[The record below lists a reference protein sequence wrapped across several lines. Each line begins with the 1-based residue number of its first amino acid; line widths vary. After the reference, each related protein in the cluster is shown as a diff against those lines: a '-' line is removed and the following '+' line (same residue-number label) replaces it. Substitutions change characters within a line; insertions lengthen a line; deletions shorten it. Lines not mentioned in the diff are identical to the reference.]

1 MNVPFHR
8 VECDGNELSY
18 LKEVLE
24 SGWLTTSR
32 FAKRLE
38 DGFVEATGAKHAI
51 AVNSCTS
58 ALHLAVEAAGVRPGD
73 RVLVPTLTFTSTAE
87 VVRYVGGEVVL
98 CDVDPGTGLLT
109 PAILEETLSRNP
121 GIRLVMPVHFAGLAA
136 DIAGLTEVADR
147 HGVRIV
153 EDAAHA
159 FPARYPSTG
168 DVVGSADSVACCF
181 SFYANKTITTGEG
194 GMLVTNDDDVAA
206 RARLMR
212 LHGIDRDVWKRFQDP
227 GPSWRYDVVEAGF
240 KYNLPDLN
248 AAVGVA
254 QLERAESLREARQRL
269 ADRYFAGLGT
279 VAGLDLPPRADGRD
293 AHAWHLFTVHVRPDA
308 SVDRD
313 TLSERL
319 AAMGVATS
327 VHYRPLHR
335 MSFWKAQSDSR
346 PESFPGAERR
356 WEGTLSLPLF
366 PGMTDAEQ
374 DHVCTSI
381 AAVIGSDAPL
391 IEIPPPAELPAGTVD

>member
-1 MNVPFHR
+1 MNIPFHR

-18 LKEVLE
+18 LKEVLG
-24 SGWLTTSR
+24 SGWLTTSG

-58 ALHLAVEAAGVRPGD
+58 ALHLAVEAAGVRSGD
-73 RVLVPTLTFTSTAE
+73 RVLVPTLTFTSTAG

-109 PAILEETLSRNP
+109 PAILEDALSRNSD
-121 GIRLVMPVHFAGLAA
+121 IRLVMPVHFAGLAA
-136 DIAGLTEVADR
+136 DIAGLNEVADR
-147 HGVRIV
+147 YGVRIV

-159 FPARYPSTG
+159 FPAKYPRTG

-194 GMLVTNDDDVAA
+194 GMLVTNDDEVAA

-254 QLERAESLREARQRL
+254 QLERAEALREARQRL
-269 ADRYFAGLGT
+269 ADRYFARLGN
-279 VAGLDLPPRADGRD
+279 VAGLDLPPHADGRD
-293 AHAWHLFTVHVRPDA
+293 AHAWHLFAVHVRPDA

-335 MSFWKAQSDSR
+335 MSFWKAQSESR

-366 PGMTDAEQ
+366 SGMTDAEQ

-381 AAVIGSDAPL
+381 ASVLGSNAPV
-391 IEIPPPAELPAGTVD
+391 IEIPPREQVSAGGVD